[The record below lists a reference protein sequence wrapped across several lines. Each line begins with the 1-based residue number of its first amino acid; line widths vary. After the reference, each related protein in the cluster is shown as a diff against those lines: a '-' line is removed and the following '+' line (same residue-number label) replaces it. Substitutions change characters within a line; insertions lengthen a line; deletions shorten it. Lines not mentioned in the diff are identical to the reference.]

1 MPSIGYWLTTAGESA
16 LGFFGIRTPYE
27 QPDYRVAAHL
37 ANAVEIRDYAAR
49 TVIETPIER
58 GRDDQA
64 FGRLFA
70 YITGANTPAKAIAMT
85 IPVERATGGT
95 LRFFLPKSVVAA
107 GAPAPKDPSVHIVDL
122 PPGTIAARRFTGTLS
137 PDAIAAQDR
146 LLRAALAGSD
156 WHAVGATARF
166 GYDPP
171 FTPPFLRRNEVTVAV
186 EPTAPPP
193 VAPEQQGG
201 HDNGR

>member
-1 MPSIGYWLTTAGESA
+1 MPSLGYWLTTAGESA

-27 QPDYRVAAHL
+27 QPDYRVAARL

-49 TVIETPIER
+49 TVVETPIEQ

-70 YITGANTPAKAIAMT
+70 YITGANAPARSIAMT
-85 IPVERATGGT
+85 IPVERATTNT
-95 LRFFLPKSVVAA
+95 LRFFLPRSVVAA
-107 GAPAPKDPSVHIVDL
+107 GPPAPRDPRVHIVDL
-122 PPGTIAARRFTGTLS
+122 PPGTVAARRFTGTLS
-137 PDAIAAQDR
+137 QDAIAREDR
-146 LLRAALAGSD
+146 LLRTALAGSA

-186 EPTAPPP
+186 EPSASSP
-193 VAPEQQGG
+193 VSVGQQGG